1 MIKCGYFM
9 FENIMV
15 PSDGSKHSDKALD
28 IAIEIAKKFNSKI
41 TAVYI
46 LDESTNLFYDSLEN
60 EGNEILKK
68 ISKKGKKEGVMIIEH
83 LITGDPLRDMEII
96 AKKTQVDSIVINS
109 KGKDNSQNIM
119 IGSITDRIIKT
130 FEIPIVLVK

>member
-1 MIKCGYFM
+1 M